1 VSPNPTPLTARQL
14 SALVAVSFRELSW
27 VLPNVRREVRRWR
40 QHASS
45 IPDAGLRAD
54 AVETLRRERLNT
66 EGAALFAVVPRR
78 RSLGLLRLLVAY
90 QVTLDYLD
98 SISERPCADPLANG
112 RQLHRAL
119 VEALDPSMP
128 VSDYYRHHPERDDGG
143 YLRALVGFC
152 REQCVELPGWAEVR
166 ERVGRSARHGTVQ
179 VLNHDPDDA
188 RRERALVA
196 WAEREFGA
204 RDDAAWFE
212 LTASASSSLWTL
224 ALLALAGDGVPQADE
239 LERAASVYVPWICGA
254 STLLDAFVDQAED
267 AAAGNHNYLAHYR
280 SEEVA
285 GARLAEIVRRS
296 AGGARELPRGTRHAL
311 VTAGMVSMYLAKDAA
326 REPALRDGARSIRRA
341 AGTLPLVQL
350 PIMRVMRAVRGLG
363 AA

>member
-14 SALVAVSFRELSW
+14 SALLAVSYRELTW

-40 QHASS
+40 ERALL

-54 AVETLRRERLNT
+54 ALETLRRERLNT
-66 EGAALFAVVPRR
+66 EGAALFAVVPRW
-78 RSLGLLRLLVAY
+78 RSIRLLRLLVAY

-119 VEALDPSMP
+119 VEALDPSQP
-128 VSDYYRHHPERDDGG
+128 ISDYYSHHPERDDGR

-152 REQCVELPGWAEVR
+152 REQCVALPGWAEVR

-188 RRERALVA
+188 RRERTLIA

-204 RDDAAWFE
+204 PADAAWFE

-224 ALLALAGDGVPQADE
+224 ALLALAADGAPEGDDLHG
-239 LERAASVYVPWICGA
+239 AASIYVPWICAA

-267 AAAGNHNYLAHYR
+267 EATGNHNYLVHYP
-280 SEEVA
+280 SGEKAVV
-285 GARLAEIVRRS
+285 RLAEIVRRS
-296 AGGARELPRGTRHAL
+296 ADGARQLPRGTRHAL
-311 VTAGMVSMYLAKDAA
+311 VTTGMVSMYLAKDAA
-326 REPALRDGARSIRRA
+326 REPSLRDDARSIRHA
-341 AGTLPLVQL
+341 AGSLPLVQL
-350 PIMRVMRAVRGLG
+350 PIMRLMRAARGLG